1 MGAALTRLA
10 RLVCVLVLLVAT
22 WARADGVEDE
32 SLVDRPI
39 SKVTLLGLSRIGE
52 QEVKNNMR
60 VAAGEPYEP
69 RAVREDVSNL
79 YRLGHFA
86 TVTADA
92 KLLPDGTVEVTYL
105 LVEQMI
111 VEAIQTVGNKAL
123 SDQEL
128 RAAIPCTRVARATTS
143 CCSRAS
149 SRSRSCTRARATI
162 WSR

>member
-32 SLVDRPI
+32 SLIDRPI
-39 SKVTLLGLSRIGE
+39 SKVTLVGLSRIGE

-60 VAAGEPYEP
+60 VA
-69 RAVREDVSNL
+69 
-79 YRLGHFA
+79 
-86 TVTADA
+86 ADA

-128 RAAIPCTRVARATTS
+128 RAAIPLYPGGPRDDFLLQQSVFK
-143 CCSRAS
+143 
-149 SRSRSCTRARATI
+149 I
-162 WSR
+162 KELY